1 MRADPVIQ
9 ADAPRLDGS
18 LTEQTFAALVDQ
30 LRPRGRE
37 SAPDLVS
44 LLSVSHAVF
53 RGRSAS
59 SVVRM
64 RAYAMAA
71 LHDTGLPDQAVP
83 YIVEVLETSF
93 HSDLVAA
100 AARAVRGMATPDA
113 RLADYLIR
121 SIYNVWQNDQPVTFE
136 TYDVKWPLTGFSTA
150 LLEVLDTLAWLGP
163 QARHVIPE
171 LDTLLSTF
179 SKRFS
184 PRVRAGI
191 ERCIETLR
199 SSAADSPKACCCGSA
214 PLIDSGAVTSGKDLD
229 IESIELEDQDG
240 RRLAWYQFFKGKPS
254 ILAFFYTTCMNPRK
268 CALTVYNLVSIH
280 QRLSDA
286 GLDDQVRIAAIT
298 YDPQRDTPA
307 VLRQYGES
315 KGVRFGADCKMMRVS
330 NQFDRVIEAFELGV
344 NYIGNQVNDHRVEL
358 YSLDCDGKITHTFLR
373 LQADPERVITEL
385 ARVRELRRSNGPA
398 TTSDASHAKALRCRA
413 EQAAI
418 PGDDHLLPDA
428 ADIGSFTARDCSVPK

>member
-18 LTEQTFAALVDQ
+18 LPEQTFAALVDQ

-44 LLSVSHAVF
+44 LLAVSHAVF
-53 RGRSAS
+53 HGRSAS
-59 SVVRM
+59 SAARM

-71 LHDTGLPDQAVP
+71 FHDTGLPDQAVP

-93 HSDLVAA
+93 HPNLVAA
-100 AARAVRGMATPDA
+100 AARAVRGMAAPDA

-121 SIYNVWQNDQPVTFE
+121 SIYNIWQNDQPVTFE
-136 TYDVKWPLTGFSTA
+136 TYDVKWPLTSFSTA

-171 LDTLLSTF
+171 LDTLSSTF
-179 SKRFS
+179 SKRFN
-184 PRVRAGI
+184 PRVRAAI
-191 ERCIETLR
+191 VRCIETLR
-199 SSAADSPKACCCGSA
+199 PSAADSPKACCCGSA

-229 IESIELEDQDG
+229 IASIELEDQDG
-240 RRLAWYQFFKGKPS
+240 RRFEWHQFFKGKPS
-254 ILAFFYTTCMNPRK
+254 VLAFFYTTCINPRK
-268 CALTVYNLVSIH
+268 CALTIYNLVSIH

-286 GLDDQVRIAAIT
+286 GLDDQVKIAAIT

-315 KGVRFGADCKMMRVS
+315 KGVRFGADCKMMRALG
-330 NQFDRVIEAFELGV
+330 QFDGVVDAFDLGV

-358 YSLDCDGKITHTFLR
+358 YLLDCEGKIAHAFLR
-373 LQADPERVITEL
+373 LQANPEHVIAEL
-385 ARVRELRRSNGPA
+385 ARL
-398 TTSDASHAKALRCRA
+398 TSKSRASASG
-413 EQAAI
+413 Q
-418 PGDDHLLPDA
+418 
-428 ADIGSFTARDCSVPK
+428 